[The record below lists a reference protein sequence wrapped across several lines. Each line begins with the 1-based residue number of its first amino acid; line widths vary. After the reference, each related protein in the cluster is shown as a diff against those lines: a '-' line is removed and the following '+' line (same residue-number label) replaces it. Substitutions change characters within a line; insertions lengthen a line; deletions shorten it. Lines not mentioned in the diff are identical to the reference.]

1 MPMSNQ
7 LTDHDNGLYAKFR
20 LYVPI
25 GSPTID
31 LMFKEYFG
39 STFDAAPLKPLHI
52 INDTWDTADFE
63 FDDTELNRAWTAFTK
78 MNRTFLETLSK
89 KIYPKGDNSSLCVFR
104 KDDVEDDDDIEETIT
119 AVNQLAREW
128 CAAYNHFIRTT
139 NAVCTGIPIQKHSG
153 IPGNFETGLEVKST
167 IHPLHADVHED
178 WLGDYCIDGY
188 LPLVKLAMTRYR
200 GAYQVIAW
208 EKMKRNNFSVTT
220 FYDMTL
226 FLAEGNNEK
235 ARTYSARDNLYKLS
249 FTYSALSGT
258 DNAIYKILPNKLEV
272 IREGSKID
280 DGKPKLYPTEDKV
293 IIRPVTASERK
304 KLVAFFPDY
313 FPEEPLTK
321 ALISKDSIKW
331 DHTTRPDCQLSII
344 DLEGKIK
351 AYENRPRI
359 APCEYPFF
367 CTISRWEG
375 RKQLCIAQKIHIRK
389 KRDILE
395 GNITL
400 LLTSNPPQPENGI
413 ALCLTINVPD
423 LQDEYTGWEDVLARP
438 SVLHGENDLE
448 DSAGYKFK
456 VISCRFRDDLSDD
469 ELRLHQDYYHRIKCE
484 SMTDDTSSDVVLLPQ
499 KISPVDPVALKI
511 DSIHQGVNSLVED
524 KDRKVIRYTK
534 RNRSNRGKGG
544 GKDKGD
550 NRSGYDPMV
559 VYQKIDQLKKKKTLK
574 RACEDIVKADSLHIK
589 PESLAKAYRRYM
601 GNP

>member
-1 MPMSNQ
+1 MLNLLS
-7 LTDHDNGLYAKFR
+7 DHDKGLYAKFR
-20 LYVPI
+20 QYVPT

-52 INDTWDTADFE
+52 INDAWDTADFE

-139 NAVCTGIPIQKHSG
+139 NAVTTGNPQQKLSG
-153 IPGNFETGLEVKST
+153 ITGNFETGLEVKST

-188 LPLVKLAMTRYR
+188 LPLVKLAMPKYR

-208 EKMKRNNFSVTT
+208 EKMKRNHLSVTT

-226 FLAEGNNEK
+226 YLAEGNNEK
-235 ARTYSARDNLYKLS
+235 ARTYSSRDNLYKLS
-249 FTYSALSGT
+249 FTYSVLSGT

-280 DGKPKLYPTEDKV
+280 DGKPKLYPTEDEV
-293 IIRPVTASERK
+293 IIRSVTAVERN
-304 KLVAFFPDY
+304 KLGALLPDY
-313 FPEEPLTK
+313 FPEDHPTK
-321 ALISKDSIKW
+321 AVLLKDSINC
-331 DHTTRPDCQLSII
+331 DHTKRPYCLLSCM
-344 DLEGKIK
+344 DFEGKMK
-351 AYENRPRI
+351 AYGNRPKLV
-359 APCEYPFF
+359 PCEYPFF
-367 CTISRWEG
+367 CKIFRWEG
-375 RKQLCIAQKIHIRK
+375 RKQICIAQTINIRK

-456 VISCRFRDDLSDD
+456 VISCRFRDDLSDE
-469 ELRLHQDYYHRIKCE
+469 ELRLHQDYYHKIKCE
-484 SMTDDTSSDVVLLPQ
+484 SMTDDTRSDVVLPPQ

-511 DSIHQGVNSLVED
+511 DSIHQGVNCLVED
-524 KDRKVIRYTK
+524 KERKDIRYTK
-534 RNRSNRGKGG
+534 RNRENRKNGG

-550 NRSGYDPMV
+550 NRSGYDPVV

-574 RACEDIVKADSLHIK
+574 RACEDIVKSDSLNIK

-601 GNP
+601 GKP